1 MSGQREFWAGKRVFL
16 TGHTGFKGGWLALW
30 LQRLGARVT
39 GYSLEPPT
47 EPSLF
52 QVASVASG
60 MVDLRGDIRSFD
72 SLHAALEEHR
82 PEIVFHLAAQPL
94 VRRSYRDPVETYA
107 SNVMGTVN
115 LLEGVR
121 QCDGIRAVV
130 NITSDKCY
138 QNREWVWGYREV
150 DRLGGHDPYS
160 NSKACAELVT
170 SAFRDSFFPNHEFE
184 RHGIALASARAGN
197 VIGGGDWAEDRLI
210 PDIMHAIGA
219 GETVVIRN
227 PDAIRPWQHVLEPL
241 AGYLVLAQR
250 LYEDGARCAEA
261 WNFGPEESCAR
272 PVSWITETLT
282 REWGDAARW
291 KLDDG
296 EHPHEA
302 HYLKLD
308 CAKSRDEL
316 GVFPV
321 LDLRETLQWIV
332 QWYRAWSEGAD
343 MRRLTEQ
350 QIGRY
355 EQRAWSG
362 QRDTTA
368 A

>member
-30 LQRLGARVT
+30 LQRLGAEVT
-39 GYSLEPPT
+39 GYALDPPT
-47 EPSLF
+47 SPSLF

-121 QCDGIRAVV
+121 RCGGIRVVV

-170 SAFRDSFFPNHEFE
+170 SAFRDSFFPEQQFG
-184 RHGIALASARAGN
+184 RHGVALASARAGN

-210 PDIMHAIGA
+210 PDIMQAIGA

-250 LYEDGARCAEA
+250 LYEEGARYAEA
-261 WNFGPEESCAR
+261 WNFGPEESSAR

-282 REWGDAARW
+282 REWGDQARW
-291 KLDDG
+291 ELDGGD
-296 EHPHEA
+296 HPHEA

-308 CAKSRDEL
+308 CAKSRDLL
-316 GVFPV
+316 GITPV
-321 LDLRETLQWIV
+321 LDLHETLRWIV
-332 QWYRAWSEGAD
+332 EWYRAWAEGAE
-343 MRRLTEQ
+343 MRRLTEL
-350 QIGRY
+350 QIERY
-355 EQRAWSG
+355 ERRAWSG
-362 QRDTTA
+362 QGASTA